1 MPIELPNLDD
11 RTYDDLV
18 QEALSMIPTYAP
30 EWTNH
35 NPSDPGITLIELF
48 AYLTEMLLYRQN
60 RVTDDNLR
68 MFLKLL
74 NGPSWEQTRDLQ
86 EEVGL
91 AVLGVRQRYRAVTC
105 QDFEEL
111 AKEADSRIAR
121 THCVPKRNLESD
133 PLNQYGENPGH
144 LSVIIV
150 PGIAIAPQIFF
161 FDGTY
166 TNYTLTTQVNNE
178 TPLALNSAPEHFLYL
193 GLTTTFGSV
202 EFRFGTPG
210 ANYQL
215 KIEYFNGSEWLE
227 MTVELHSLTEQT
239 SNWSENGLI
248 QFNIPDNW
256 EQIDINGTTG
266 YWLRVSTETNP
277 SQVAQVL
284 RIQIQHNLKQV
295 VKNYLEPRRLL
306 TTAVHIVE
314 PLYVKIRV
322 QLTVFLN
329 QDVPEAEVQSKALK
343 TLQDFFDPLRGGTE
357 GQGWPFGRNV
367 YISEIYELLDGVSGV
382 DYVKKNQEVETQEEL
397 DEVQLIDELASGE
410 PERLIRNVKGE
421 LIGIQIKSHELVEA
435 EIDLITVSPIKS
447 EL

>member
-11 RTYDDLV
+11 RTYDNLV

-60 RVTDDNLR
+60 RITDDNLR

-74 NGPSWEQTRDLQ
+74 NGPSWEQTRDLR
-86 EEVGL
+86 EEVEL

-105 QDFEEL
+105 EDFEEL
-111 AKEADSRIAR
+111 AKEADARKEADSRIAR
-121 THCVPKRNLESD
+121 AHCVPKRNLESD
-133 PLNQYGENPGH
+133 PLDQSGESPGH
-144 LSVIIV
+144 ISVIIV

-166 TNYTLTTQVNNE
+166 TDYTQTTQVNNE

-193 GLTTTFGSV
+193 GLTTTFRSV

-210 ANYQL
+210 TNYQL
-215 KIEYFNGSEWLE
+215 KIEYFNGLEWVE
-227 MTVELHSLTEQT
+227 MTVERHSLTEQT
-239 SNWSENGLI
+239 SNWNENGLI

-306 TTAVHIVE
+306 TTAVHVVE
-314 PLYVKIRV
+314 PRYVKIRV
-322 QLTVFLN
+322 QLTVVMK
-329 QDVPEAEVQSKALK
+329 QDAPEAEVQSKAFK
-343 TLQDFFDPLRGGTE
+343 TLQDFFDPLKGGTE
-357 GQGWPFGRNV
+357 GKGWPFGRNV
-367 YISEIYELLDGVSGV
+367 YISEIYELLDSVSGV
-382 DYVKKNQEVETQEEL
+382 DYVKKTQEVETQEEL

-410 PERLIRNVKGE
+410 SERLIRNVNGE

-435 EIDLITVSPIKS
+435 EIDLIV
-447 EL
+447 E